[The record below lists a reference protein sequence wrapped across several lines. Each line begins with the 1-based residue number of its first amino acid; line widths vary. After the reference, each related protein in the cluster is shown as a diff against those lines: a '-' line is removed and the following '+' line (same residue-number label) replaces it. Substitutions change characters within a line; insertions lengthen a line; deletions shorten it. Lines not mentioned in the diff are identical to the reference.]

1 MAIFLFTSPKF
12 SFINPVRRGYWRSLG
27 LAVICSASL
36 VGCNSPLGGKI
47 GTKPDI
53 APFLG
58 DRPSASRGDGGY
70 NNQRPT
76 GTVVGEKVARLRS
89 DLGLLQDNLANHNTE
104 LMGVRQETVNQSQA
118 YHGIVAAIN
127 SRLQI
132 GTTPG
137 NPVLVQQWTQAQQ
150 QLEFVGTASGKL
162 NNLANTVAGESSF
175 SSYLLDSVRSTYS
188 LSGGIDEDHRQLAIL
203 EDEVNRTIVLIDRL
217 LREIREDVD
226 RQGAYVGRERL
237 NLNSL
242 ALAVGKGSFTPTV
255 NSISSNIDGL
265 GRQPAALAFPANNF
279 APISPLPSAPLPSIS
294 AAAANATTATG
305 LPFVII
311 RFDKPS
317 VAYESEL
324 QASTQE
330 ILRRSATARF
340 DVIAVAP
347 LKQRGSNSLTSALKQ
362 AEAVKKALI
371 RQGIVPDRIS
381 IGSKSSGSVL
391 YNEVQVFAS

>member
-1 MAIFLFTSPKF
+1 
-12 SFINPVRRGYWRSLG
+12 
-27 LAVICSASL
+27 
-36 VGCNSPLGGKI
+36 
-47 GTKPDI
+47 
-53 APFLG
+53 
-58 DRPSASRGDGGY
+58 
-70 NNQRPT
+70 
-76 GTVVGEKVARLRS
+76 
-89 DLGLLQDNLANHNTE
+89 
-104 LMGVRQETVNQSQA
+104 
-118 YHGIVAAIN
+118 
-127 SRLQI
+127 
-132 GTTPG
+132 
-137 NPVLVQQWTQAQQ
+137 
-150 QLEFVGTASGKL
+150 
-162 NNLANTVAGESSF
+162 
-175 SSYLLDSVRSTYS
+175 
-188 LSGGIDEDHRQLAIL
+188 
-203 EDEVNRTIVLIDRL
+203 
-217 LREIREDVD
+217 
-226 RQGAYVGRERL
+226 
-237 NLNSL
+237 
-242 ALAVGKGSFTPTV
+242 
-255 NSISSNIDGL
+255 
-265 GRQPAALAFPANNF
+265 LAFPANNF